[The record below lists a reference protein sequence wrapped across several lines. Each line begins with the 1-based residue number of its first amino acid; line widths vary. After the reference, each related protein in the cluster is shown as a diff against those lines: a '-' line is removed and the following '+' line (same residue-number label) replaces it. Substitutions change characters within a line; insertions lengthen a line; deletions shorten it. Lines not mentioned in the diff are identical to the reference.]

1 MTKKFTKQQIN
12 QNLNIQGY
20 YALDQTTGVFKRQLV
35 DIFKLSAALFI
46 GNDKTKGEWG
56 EFNILLSDRRV
67 HIALAD
73 FKDCQ
78 TREDVKKTFNN
89 VLKRAV
95 SAELFKRVEL

>member
-12 QNLNIQGY
+12 QILNLQEGSFNPTI
-20 YALDQTTGVFKRQLV
+20 DVFKLT
-35 DIFKLSAALFI
+35 AALFI

-56 EFNILLSDRRV
+56 EFNILLSDHRV

-73 FKDCQ
+73 FKDCL
-78 TREDVKKTFNN
+78 TKEDVEKTFNN
-89 VLKRAV
+89 VLKRVV

>member
-1 MTKKFTKQQIN
+1 LTKKFTKQQIN
-12 QNLNIQGY
+12 QILNLQESSFYPTI
-20 YALDQTTGVFKRQLV
+20 DVFKLT
-35 DIFKLSAALFI
+35 AALFI

-56 EFNILLSDRRV
+56 ESNILLSNRRV

-78 TREDVKKTFNN
+78 TKEDVKKTFND

-95 SAELFKRVEL
+95 LAELFKRVEL

>member
-1 MTKKFTKQQIN
+1 MTNKYTEQQIN
-12 QNLNIQGY
+12 QILNLQEGSFNPTI
-20 YALDQTTGVFKRQLV
+20 DVFKLT
-35 DIFKLSAALFI
+35 AALFI